1 MVTSCHI
8 TWQRPTKSPVH
19 KPELAVTKILLT
31 IVVYF
36 KIKKLANQNTE
47 QIILFFKKQT
57 RIVVNSEI
65 LMADDPGWVN
75 HYEVLGVPR
84 DASTKVL
91 TKVYRKLAL
100 RFHPDKADKKNILQ
114 VL

>member
-1 MVTSCHI
+1 
-8 TWQRPTKSPVH
+8 
-19 KPELAVTKILLT
+19 
-31 IVVYF
+31 
-36 KIKKLANQNTE
+36 
-47 QIILFFKKQT
+47 
-57 RIVVNSEI
+57 
-65 LMADDPGWVN
+65 MADDPGWVN